1 MDTIDSITIIAAAW
15 GLLVLRLTLAFILW
29 PHGTQKVLGWFGGAG
44 WEGTYRAFTEK
55 MGIPPFLA
63 KVAMLT
69 EFFAPICL
77 VLGVFTRIAALS
89 VIILMAFS
97 HNQTRQK
104 RLLFQLVR
112 QKSRGRRRIPPALCG
127 LRFRPVPDRPRPL
140 VCGRLVHEHRACH
153 LRLTAADSTRKGI
166 EHTFRFSNPPYS
178 GIYGKAFFCLVNPF
192 RHDQP

>member
-1 MDTIDSITIIAAAW
+1 MGPAGSPADAGFYPVAARDPESA
-15 GLLVLRLTLAFILW
+15 GLVR
-29 PHGTQKVLGWFGGAG
+29 GAG

-55 MGIPPFLA
+55 WASPFLA

-89 VIILMAFS
+89 VIILMAVAITKHVKTATS
-97 HNQTRQK
+97 PTGPA
-104 RLLFQLVR
+104 
-112 QKSRGRRRIPPALCG
+112 KSRGRRRIPPALCG

-140 VCGRLVHEHRACH
+140 VRGRLVHEHRACH
-153 LRLTAADSTRKGI
+153 LWLTAADSTRKGI

>member
-29 PHGTQKVLGWFGGAG
+29 SHGTQKVLGWFGGAG

-63 KVAMLT
+63 KVASAEP

-89 VIILMAFS
+89 VIILMAVAITKHVKNGYFS
-97 HNQTRQK
+97 NWSGK
-104 RLLFQLVR
+104 KAGEGV
-112 QKSRGRRRIPPALCG
+112 RIPPALCG

-140 VCGRLVHEHRACH
+140 VRGRLVHEHRACH
-153 LRLTAADSTRKGI
+153 LWLTAADSTRKGI
-166 EHTFRFSNPPYS
+166 EHTFRLLKPAVFWYLWKGFLLP
-178 GIYGKAFFCLVNPF
+178 
-192 RHDQP
+192 R

>member
-44 WEGTYRAFTEK
+44 WDGTYQAFTGK

-77 VLGVFTRIAALS
+77 ALGVFTRIAALS
-89 VIILMAFS
+89 VIILMAVAITK
-97 HNQTRQK
+97 HVKN
-104 RLLFQLVR
+104 
-112 QKSRGRRRIPPALCG
+112 GY
-127 LRFRPVPDRPRPL
+127 
-140 VCGRLVHEHRACH
+140 
-153 LRLTAADSTRKGI
+153 
-166 EHTFRFSNPPYS
+166 FSNWS
-178 GIYGKAFFCLVNPF
+178 GKKAGEGVEFHLLYAGSAFALFLTGPGPWSVDAWCMNIV
-192 RHDQP
+192 HVIIG

>member
-15 GLLVLRLTLAFILW
+15 GLLVLRLTLAFIRW

-89 VIILMAFS
+89 VIILMAVAITK
-97 HNQTRQK
+97 HVKN
-104 RLLFQLVR
+104 
-112 QKSRGRRRIPPALCG
+112 GY
-127 LRFRPVPDRPRPL
+127 
-140 VCGRLVHEHRACH
+140 
-153 LRLTAADSTRKGI
+153 
-166 EHTFRFSNPPYS
+166 FSNWS
-178 GIYGKAFFCLVNPF
+178 GKKAGEGVEFHLLYAGSAFALFLTGPGPWSVDAWCMNIVHVIF
-192 RHDQP
+192 G

>member
-1 MDTIDSITIIAAAW
+1 MGPAGSPADGGFYPVAARDPESA
-15 GLLVLRLTLAFILW
+15 GLVRGRGLGGHLPGL
-29 PHGTQKVLGWFGGAG
+29 HG
-44 WEGTYRAFTEK
+44 K

-77 VLGVFTRIAALS
+77 VLGIFTRIAALS
-89 VIILMAFS
+89 VIILMAVAMTKHVKTATFP
-97 HNQTRQK
+97 TGPA
-104 RLLFQLVR
+104 
-112 QKSRGRRRIPPALCG
+112 KSRGRRRIPPALCG

-140 VCGRLVHEHRACH
+140 VRGRLVHEHRACH

>member
-77 VLGVFTRIAALS
+77 ILGVFTRIAALS
-89 VIILMAFS
+89 VIILMAVAITKHVKNGYFS
-97 HNQTRQK
+97 NWSGKKTGEGVEFH
-104 RLLFQLVR
+104 LLYAGSALT
-112 QKSRGRRRIPPALCG
+112 GCRRIIKELGILCICIVDKEEWG
-127 LRFRPVPDRPRPL
+127 PSE
-140 VCGRLVHEHRACH
+140 RL
-153 LRLTAADSTRKGI
+153 AD
-166 EHTFRFSNPPYS
+166 
-178 GIYGKAFFCLVNPF
+178 C
-192 RHDQP
+192 